1 MKAATEGRAQRAV
14 KQWVYFYTWGLPIE
28 LRDRRR
34 SEIESDQWEQEHDAR
49 LTGRGPEHLAWQ
61 VLGRWLFGMPADLA
75 WRFETGGLARRG
87 GGLLFAALAV
97 IGMWMALLGPG
108 IPDFDAPAHEITAFY
123 AGKGAQLITGHV
135 LLWASAA
142 LFMGFVVRLHGILR
156 GAKGGRGWLPH
167 IVLASGIAAGAMLC
181 LAFAFTSMAAYN
193 GSTGLNL
200 EAVRTLYPM
209 GGFAFHILMSG
220 ALALFLAATAAA
232 AVRTKVL
239 PHWAAWA
246 GGILALLFLLESIGA
261 GTMFLLPQIL
271 FLGWTVIVSFELGKP
286 SPDIR
291 PSGLSGDGEP
301 RHRSPQLEEWA

>member
-1 MKAATEGRAQRAV
+1 MKAAADGRAQRAV
-14 KQWVYFYTWGLPIE
+14 RQWVSFYTWGLPIE

-34 SEIESDQWEQEHDAR
+34 SEIESDQWEHEHDAR
-49 LTGRGPEHLAWQ
+49 LTGCGPEHLAWQ

-75 WRFETGGLARRG
+75 WRFETGGPERRG

-97 IGMWMALLGPG
+97 IGMWMAFLGPG
-108 IPDFDAPAHEITAFY
+108 KPDFGASSPEVTAFY
-123 AGKGAQLITGHV
+123 SGKVPLLVAGHC
-135 LLWASAA
+135 LLWTSAA
-142 LFMGFVVRLHGILR
+142 LFIGFVVRLHG
-156 GAKGGRGWLPH
+156 
-167 IVLASGIAAGAMLC
+167 VLARAHGDRLLPAIILVSGVAAGVMLC
-181 LAFAFTSMAAYN
+181 LAFAFTAAGAFY

-200 EAVRTLYPM
+200 EAMRTLYPM

-239 PHWAAWA
+239 PHWTAWA
-246 GGILALLFLLESIGA
+246 GGILALLFMLEFVGA
-261 GTMFLLPQIL
+261 GTMFLLPQTL
-271 FLGWTVIVSFELGKP
+271 FLGWTVIMSFELGKP

-301 RHRSPQLEEWA
+301 RHRSPQWEEGA